1 MMLVFYSSSCDTQ
14 PTINPKCCRTWREY
28 KSGRKQGSFLR
39 GVPRYPP
46 FLTTPNFQLLFVTN
60 NIWNWFLS
68 GQMLLDPSFRPL
80 GGTRIWTPNSM
91 YRMELKGTIAKI
103 LFIPPCPSTFLLT
116 LRQSDQLCARSD
128 LSSCA
133 TRKLKIQQNCKTENT
148 QITMS
153 RVSQK
158 CWFR

>member
-1 MMLVFYSSSCDTQ
+1 
-14 PTINPKCCRTWREY
+14 
-28 KSGRKQGSFLR
+28 
-39 GVPRYPP
+39 
-46 FLTTPNFQLLFVTN
+46 
-60 NIWNWFLS
+60 
-68 GQMLLDPSFRPL
+68 MLLDPSFRPL

-116 LRQSDQLCARSD
+116 LRQPNQLCARSD

-133 TRKLKIQQNCKTENT
+133 TRKLKIQQNCKTEHT

-158 CWFR
+158 CWFRQIFIFSSKLSGTVNRREKKEEVRKDDKKMKQIRTFLYQLYPIYKIKN

>member
-1 MMLVFYSSSCDTQ
+1 MPMC
-14 PTINPKCCRTWREY
+14 NPKCCRTWKEY

-46 FLTTPNFQLLFVTN
+46 FLTIPNFQLLFVTN

-133 TRKLKIQQNCKTENT
+133 TRKLKIQQNCKTEHT

-158 CWFR
+158 CWIRQIFIFSSKL